1 MEPTGRFFHILTA
14 VCLVLPAG
22 QGLAASPQESSP
34 GQFAC
39 GQAATA
45 ISLIQGAGPASPL
58 AGSVVDVEAVVVG
71 VFQQPGEL
79 GGLFLQEEDAD
90 QDQDARTSEGVFAH
104 TSSVAQVGDLVRLRG
119 TVAEF
124 KGLTELHPVTQVAVC
139 RVNGPLPTPAVLQLP
154 VASADD
160 FEAVEN
166 MWVSLPQTLVITDH
180 YQLWQFGELVVSST
194 RLVQPTQLAA
204 PGEQALKL
212 ARSNAPDRLIVDDGR
227 SGRNLPVAIKGQD
240 NATSF
245 SAANSVRTG
254 QEISGLSGVMYY
266 DFDNYRLQPT
276 RPFTIKAE
284 ANARTAEPDSVGGTL
299 RVSSFN
305 VLNYFSTLDDTRPQC
320 GPFRNLF
327 CRGARNPGEQQ
338 RQLQKLT
345 AALSAIDADILAL
358 IELEN
363 NPDQSLRDIAEALNS
378 LTGDKTWSYVETGS
392 IGQDAIKVGLL
403 FKPAAVT
410 AVGHFALL
418 GRAVDARFD
427 DALSRPALAQSFH
440 VDGSDVLLTVIV
452 THLKSKRCSD
462 DGGADANQ
470 HDGQECF
477 NRTRT
482 EAAAALADWAL
493 SDPTGTGAAYVLVLG
508 DFNSYRMED
517 PIRMMRKKSFVD
529 LLSRFDRKN
538 SYTYVYDGL
547 AGTLDYAFGNSALAA
562 HVTGITAWHI
572 NADESH
578 ALDYR
583 DEPGKPKVYHA
594 ANAFR
599 SSDHDPLI
607 IGLDIGAVQ
616 VQAQAGIIM
625 PDKGSPTILYALLA
639 GALVLLAGVRIQSFL
654 NSSHRGHERGGSEG

>member
-1 MEPTGRFFHILTA
+1 M
-14 VCLVLPAG
+14 AG
-22 QGLAASPQESSP
+22 A
-34 GQFAC
+34 
-39 GQAATA
+39 
-45 ISLIQGAGPASPL
+45 
-58 AGSVVDVEAVVVG
+58 VVDVEAVVVG

-79 GGLFLQEEDAD
+79 GGLFVQEEDAD
-90 QDQDARTSEGVFAH
+90 QDQDAQSSEGVFVH
-104 TSSVAQVGDLVRLRG
+104 TSSVARVGDLVRLRG

-124 KGLTELHPVTQVAVC
+124 KGLTQFHPVTELAVC
-139 RVNGPLPTPAVLQLP
+139 RVNGPLPTPAVLRLP
-154 VASADD
+154 VDSADD

-166 MWVSLPQTLVITDH
+166 MWVSLPQTLVITEH

-204 PGEQALKL
+204 PGEPALKL
-212 ARSNAPDRLIVDDGR
+212 VRANAQDRLIVDDGR

-240 NATSF
+240 NATAF

-254 QEISGLSGVMYY
+254 QEISGLSGVMHY

-276 RPFTIKAE
+276 RPFTIKAA
-284 ANARTAEPDSVGGTL
+284 ANARTAAPDSVGGTL

-305 VLNYFSTLDDTRPQC
+305 VLSYFSTLDDTGPRC
-320 GPFRNLF
+320 GPSRNQF
-327 CRGARNPGEQQ
+327 CRGARNPVEQQ

-378 LTGDKTWSYVETGS
+378 LTGDKIWSYVATGS
-392 IGQDAIKVGLL
+392 IGQEAIKVGLL

-410 AVGHFALL
+410 AMGPVALL
-418 GRAVDARFD
+418 DRAVDARFD
-427 DALSRPALAQSFH
+427 DALSRPALAQSFRI
-440 VDGSDVLLTVIV
+440 DNSEVLLTIVV
-452 THLKSKRCSD
+452 THLKSKRCS
-462 DGGADANQ
+462 GADGVDADQ
-470 HDGQECF
+470 HDGQACF

-493 SDPTGTGAAYVLVLG
+493 SDPTGSGSAYVLVLG

-517 PIRMMRKKSFVD
+517 PIRTMREKSFVD
-529 LLSRFDRKN
+529 LLGRFNETN

-547 AGTLDYAFGNSALAA
+547 IGTLDYAFSNSALAA

-572 NADESH
+572 NADESP

-583 DEPGKPKVYHA
+583 DEPGKPKEYHA

-616 VQAQAGIIM
+616 VQVQAQAQAGKIM
-625 PDKGSPTILYALLA
+625 PDKDSPKILYVLLA
-639 GALVLLAGVRIQSFL
+639 GALVLLAGVRMMR
-654 NSSHRGHERGGSEG
+654 NNRPATMAKPKPVP